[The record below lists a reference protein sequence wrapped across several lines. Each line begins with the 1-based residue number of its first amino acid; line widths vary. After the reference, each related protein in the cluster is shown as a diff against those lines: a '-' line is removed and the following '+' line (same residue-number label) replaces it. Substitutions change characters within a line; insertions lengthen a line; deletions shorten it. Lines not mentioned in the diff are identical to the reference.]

1 MEHGGVLKMETEQ
14 ETTQIEEIEQAQK
27 NSLKETPESQ
37 EETSNEISTNE
48 IPQADETPK
57 SDDFKLFGIYD
68 VSDIKVI
75 DPGMKKYINLEPK
88 LLVKSHGRIREKFS
102 KGKINLLEI
111 FANLVGVP
119 GHRGKK
125 HKIQTSQKTG
135 KYSQNMKIV
144 LDALK
149 IIEEKTK
156 TNPVQ
161 VLVNAIENSA
171 PRDGVT
177 IIEYGGARYP
187 QAVDI
192 SPLRRVTMTLR
203 IIVQGSYDKSFNK
216 KTKIEQA
223 LADELI
229 KAYKSDADSYAMGK
243 RRDSEKQ
250 ADSAR

>member
-1 MEHGGVLKMETEQ
+1 MTEQ
-14 ETTQIEEIEQAQK
+14 ELTQIEELENQM
-27 NSLKETPESQ
+27 E
-37 EETSNEISTNE
+37 EETQGET
-48 IPQADETPK
+48 QADEIK
-57 SDDFKLFGIYD
+57 KESDGFKLFGLYD
-68 VSDIKVI
+68 VSDIKI
-75 DPGMKKYINLEPK
+75 NDLGMKKYVNLEPK

-149 IIEEKTK
+149 IIENKTK
-156 TNPVQ
+156 ENPIQ
-161 VLVNAIENSA
+161 VFVTAIENAA

-192 SPLRRVTMTLR
+192 SPLRRVTMTIRHL
-203 IIVQGSYDKSFNK
+203 VQGSYDKSFNK
-216 KTKIEQA
+216 KTKIESA
-223 LADELI
+223 LADEII
-229 KAYKSDADSYAMGK
+229 KAYKEDGDSYLLGK
-243 RRDSEKQ
+243 RKDSEKQ

>member
-1 MEHGGVLKMETEQ
+1 MEEQIPELEPETIDQVAEL
-14 ETTQIEEIEQAQK
+14 E
-27 NSLKETPESQ
+27 KE
-37 EETSNEISTNE
+37 
-48 IPQADETPK
+48 K
-57 SDDFKLFGIYD
+57 SDQFKLFGMYD

-75 DPGMKKYINLEPK
+75 DPGMKRYINLDPK
-88 LLVKSHGRIREKFS
+88 LVVKSYGRIREKFG

-111 FANLVGVP
+111 FANLVAVP

-125 HKIQTSQKTG
+125 HKIQTGWKTG
-135 KYSQNMKIV
+135 KYSQNMQIV
-144 LDALK
+144 LNCLK

-156 TNPVQ
+156 QNPVQ
-161 VLVNAIENSA
+161 VLVTAIENAA

-203 IIVQGSYDKSFNK
+203 QVVQGSYDKSFNK

-223 LADELI
+223 LANEI
-229 KAYKSDADSYAMGK
+229 MKAYNRDADSFILQK
-243 RRDSEKQ
+243 RKESEKQ

>member
-1 MEHGGVLKMETEQ
+1 MQPEQ
-14 ETTQIEEIEQAQK
+14 ELTQIEEPLDQMAEIETDK
-27 NSLKETPESQ
+27 
-37 EETSNEISTNE
+37 
-48 IPQADETPK
+48 DG
-57 SDDFKLFGIYD
+57 FKLFDLYD
-68 VSDIKVI
+68 VSEVKAQ
-75 DPGMKKYINLEPK
+75 DPGMKRYINLDPK
-88 LLVKSHGRIREKFS
+88 LVVKSSGRIREKFS
-102 KGKINLLEI
+102 KGKINLLEL
-111 FANLVGVP
+111 FANLIGVA

-125 HKIQTSQKTG
+125 HKIQTGWKCG

-144 LDALK
+144 LDCLK
-149 IIEEKTK
+149 IIGDKTK
-156 TNPVQ
+156 ENPVQ
-161 VLVNAIENSA
+161 VLVTALENAA

-192 SPLRRVTMTLR
+192 SPTRRVTMTLR

-229 KAYKSDADSYAMGK
+229 KAYNQDGDSYSMSK
-243 RRDSEKQ
+243 KNDSEKQ